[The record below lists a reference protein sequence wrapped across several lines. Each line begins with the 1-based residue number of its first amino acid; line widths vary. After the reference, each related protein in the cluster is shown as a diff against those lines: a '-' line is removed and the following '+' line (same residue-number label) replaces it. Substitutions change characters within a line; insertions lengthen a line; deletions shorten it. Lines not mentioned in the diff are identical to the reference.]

1 MLEIREISITDFE
14 KSLIND
20 YKTLFPEDE
29 QKNWEGVRRTYN
41 ENIEK
46 FYSIVNN
53 MKIVG
58 FIMLEK
64 MENMPFYMDYF
75 AIKKEYQNQGLG
87 TNAIKM
93 LLNDVVKENGLC
105 IDIEKVNTE
114 MPYTIKRASF
124 YERLGFKKVDSTY
137 DIFNVL
143 YTPYYWNKSISYSKQ
158 ELNKIMFNYYEINA
172 GREKV
177 EKYFKIC
184 D

>member
-29 QKNWEGVRRTYN
+29 QRNWEGVRRTYN

-105 IDIEKVNTE
+105 IDV
-114 MPYTIKRASF
+114 F
-124 YERLGFKKVDSTY
+124 Y
-137 DIFNVL
+137 
-143 YTPYYWNKSISYSKQ
+143 
-158 ELNKIMFNYYEINA
+158 
-172 GREKV
+172 
-177 EKYFKIC
+177 
-184 D
+184 